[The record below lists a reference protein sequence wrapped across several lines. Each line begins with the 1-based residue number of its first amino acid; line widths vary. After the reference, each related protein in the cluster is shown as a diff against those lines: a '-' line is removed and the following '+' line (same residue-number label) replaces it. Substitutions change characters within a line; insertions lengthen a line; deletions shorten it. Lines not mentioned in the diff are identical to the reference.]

1 MQNEAKVEEARRSP
15 KVLKVSF
22 FLQIYNPIE
31 IEMRGPSQSTKQW
44 KGLVTQKGESTT
56 KATHSGANCSKM
68 DGWYFLKKCRWWRE
82 SCLCLR
88 RCKRA
93 ECCKLSLLSHTK
105 EKNVFV
111 NKYIVEYKTEQ
122 QSALPCYP
130 GWAWLNLQ
138 CSRGG
143 HLRCYHHC
151 LFRALWPWPS
161 SPASFMVI
169 ASVVVVVVVAP
180 LMVVALIV
188 LVVEVV
194 LTIARRPVHLTWL
207 AAHLHHLRLHHS
219 RTGFI

>member
-1 MQNEAKVEEARRSP
+1 
-15 KVLKVSF
+15 
-22 FLQIYNPIE
+22 
-31 IEMRGPSQSTKQW
+31 
-44 KGLVTQKGESTT
+44 
-56 KATHSGANCSKM
+56 M

-111 NKYIVEYKTEQ
+111 NKYIVEYKTAQ
-122 QSALPCYP
+122 QSALPRYP
-130 GWAWLNLQ
+130 WRAWLNLQ

-151 LFRALWPWPS
+151 LFRALWPRSS

-169 ASVVVVVVVAP
+169 GPVLVVVVVVVVVAP

-194 LTIARRPVHLTWL
+194 LTIARRPVHLARL
-207 AAHLHHLRLHHS
+207 APHLHHLRLHHS
-219 RTGFI
+219 RTGSI

>member
-1 MQNEAKVEEARRSP
+1 
-15 KVLKVSF
+15 
-22 FLQIYNPIE
+22 
-31 IEMRGPSQSTKQW
+31 
-44 KGLVTQKGESTT
+44 
-56 KATHSGANCSKM
+56 M

-111 NKYIVEYKTEQ
+111 NKYIVEYKTAQ
-122 QSALPCYP
+122 QSALPRYP
-130 GWAWLNLQ
+130 WRAWLNLQ

-151 LFRALWPWPS
+151 LFRALWPRSS

-169 ASVVVVVVVAP
+169 GPVLVVVVVVAP

-194 LTIARRPVHLTWL
+194 LTIARRPVHLARL
-207 AAHLHHLRLHHS
+207 APHLHHLRLHHS